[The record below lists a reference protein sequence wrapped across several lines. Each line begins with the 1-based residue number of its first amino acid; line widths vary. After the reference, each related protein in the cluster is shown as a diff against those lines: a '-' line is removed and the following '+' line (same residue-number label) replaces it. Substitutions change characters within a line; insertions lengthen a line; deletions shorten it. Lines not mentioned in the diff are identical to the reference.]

1 MTDTPQAGNAGPTV
15 SATPGEAPDRAS
27 IRVMVVDDHSVV
39 RAGLS
44 VVLGAEDDIV
54 VVGEAGTGDEA
65 VVRAVE
71 TLPDVVL
78 MDVRMPNGSGIEAA
92 RRIKDVAPSVK
103 IIMVTVSDEDA
114 DLFEAIKAGASGY
127 LLKSVDSDE
136 LCAGVRAVAANQ
148 SLISPSL
155 AAKLMAEYARAGRED
170 DQSSVTAPRLTPRE
184 LEVLR
189 LVARGLN
196 NRAIAKELFIAENT
210 VKNHIRNILEKLQLH
225 SRIQAV
231 MYAVQQG
238 HLKPTDL
245 RLDIADE

>member
-1 MTDTPQAGNAGPTV
+1 MT
-15 SATPGEAPDRAS
+15 EAPRADAARSAGADTGAGAGRDS
-27 IRVMVVDDHSVV
+27 IRVMIVDDHSVV
-39 RAGLS
+39 RAGLG
-44 VVLGAEDDIV
+44 VVLGSEDDIV
-54 VVGEAGTGDEA
+54 VVGEAATGDDA

-78 MDVRMPNGSGIEAA
+78 MDVRMPNGTGIEAA
-92 RRIKDVAPSVK
+92 RRIKDVAPSIK

-136 LCAGVRAVAANQ
+136 LCSGVRAVAANQ
-148 SLISPSL
+148 SLISPVL
-155 AAKLMAEYARAGRED
+155 ASKLMAEYARAGREEE
-170 DQSSVTAPRLTPRE
+170 QTSVTAPRLTPRE

-189 LVARGLN
+189 LVARGMN

-245 RLDIADE
+245 RLDISDD